1 MIQLGPD
8 IWTALGPHQSTLG
21 FHYPTR
27 MVVIRLADGG
37 LFVWSPIALTPD
49 LQGAVDALGPVRH
62 LIAPNTLHHMSLGDW
77 QAAYPHAR
85 THGAPG
91 LPAKRSDLV
100 FDDALNDTPCPDWAG
115 QIDQC
120 VVQGNAITTEVVFF
134 HRASA
139 TVLFTDLIQHF
150 PRDWF
155 TGWRAVVARLDLM
168 TAPVPS
174 VPRKF
179 RLTFRDRG
187 AARAALATITAWP
200 ANTLVMAHGAPVKD
214 AQAVIK
220 RAFGWL

>member
-1 MIQLGPD
+1 MIQLAPQV
-8 IWTALGPHQSTLG
+8 WTALGPHLSTLG

-49 LQGAVDALGPVRH
+49 LQSAVDALGPVQH
-62 LIAPNTLHHMSLGDW
+62 LVAPNTLHHMSLGDW
-77 QAAYPHAR
+77 QAAYPQAR
-85 THGAPG
+85 TYGAPG
-91 LPAKRSDLV
+91 LPAKRSDLA
-100 FDDALNDTPCPDWAG
+100 FDTTLTDRPCPDWAG

-120 VVQGNAITTEVVFF
+120 VITGNAITTEVVFF

-155 TGWRAVVARLDLM
+155 RGWRALIARLDLM
-168 TAPVPS
+168 TAPEPS

-179 RLTFRDRG
+179 RLAFRNRA
-187 AARAALATITAWP
+187 AARDALATITHWP
-200 ANTLVMAHGAPVKD
+200 ADRLVMAHGAPVMD
-214 AQAVIK
+214 ARGVIR
-220 RAFGWL
+220 RAFSWL